1 MKIVVCI
8 KQVPAKDAPLA
19 IAGGTWIRETDISFE
34 MNEPDSYA
42 LEEALR
48 LKEKHTGE
56 VVVVSL
62 GPERVKQT
70 IKEALAKGADRGVH
84 VADAKAH
91 MLDPLGAAKSLAAA
105 IEREKP
111 DLVLTGLQSEDQGFG
126 QTGVLLA
133 QRLGLPHATIIM
145 QIDVQGGRL
154 RVKRELEAGWFQWV
168 ELALPAVLTIQS
180 GINKVRYATLK
191 GIMAAKKKEIATIS
205 RETLGV
211 ALEPTQHIERIYVP
225 VKTKKTE
232 FLTGT
237 PKEAAAKLLDKL
249 KHEARVL

>member
-1 MKIVVCI
+1 MKIAVCI

-19 IAGGTWIRETDISFE
+19 ITDCIWIRETDISFE

-56 VVVVSL
+56 VIAISM

-70 IKEALAKGADRGVH
+70 IKEALAKGADRGIH
-84 VADAKAH
+84 IADDKAH
-91 MLDPLGAAKSLAAA
+91 LLDPLGAAKSLAAA

-111 DLVLTGLQSEDQGFG
+111 DLILTGLQSDDQGFG

-133 QRLGLPHATIIM
+133 ERLGLPHATLIM
-145 QIDVQGGRL
+145 QIEVEGQKLRL
-154 RVKRELEAGWFQWV
+154 KRELEAGWFQRV
-168 ELALPAVLTIQS
+168 ESPLPCVLTIQS

-191 GIMAAKKKEIATIS
+191 GIMAAKKKEIATIT
-205 RETLGV
+205 RESLGI
-211 ALEPTQHIERIYVP
+211 AHEATERITRIYVP

-232 FLTGT
+232 ILTGT
-237 PKEAAAKLLDKL
+237 PKEAAAKLLEKL
-249 KHEARVL
+249 RHEARVL